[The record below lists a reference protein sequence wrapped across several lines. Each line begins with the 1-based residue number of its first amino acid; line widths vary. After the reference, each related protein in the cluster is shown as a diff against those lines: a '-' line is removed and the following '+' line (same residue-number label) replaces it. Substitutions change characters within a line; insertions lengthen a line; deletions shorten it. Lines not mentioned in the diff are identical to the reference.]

1 MCCTWLCRWL
11 HLLPALGQI
20 LAPRPAPTLPGPILA
35 LRLSPNSQASGP
47 NPKIHYEFGSSP
59 IPSYKFLHLGTISKC
74 NTAPRHF
81 FIASD
86 KIFSELPKYLGELYS
101 RRLLSTDF
109 HFLLHANASFISHC
123 RRVHYLVLIS
133 SHHFYSF
140 PVIPS
145 KITRSLL
152 R

>member
-1 MCCTWLCRWL
+1 MCCTWFCRWL

-20 LAPRPAPTLPGPILA
+20 LAPRPAPILPGSILA

-59 IPSYKFLHLGTISKC
+59 IPPYKFLHLGTISKC

-86 KIFSELPKYLGELYS
+86 KIFSELPKSLGELYS

-109 HFLLHANASFISHC
+109 HFLLHANASLSVTAEGSITLFSFHPTIS
-123 RRVHYLVLIS
+123 
-133 SHHFYSF
+133 
-140 PVIPS
+140 IPS
-145 KITRSLL
+145 LSSLPK
-152 R
+152 